1 MNTKADPSSSSSPSS
16 LWHTRKSL
24 VPVSRQ
30 LLVQLLQ
37 LQTKSSVVPMRF
49 ALVTRASQ
57 SFDARKVACVVF
69 GALVRINHYVR
80 RSGKGGVVRR
90 RRHRHRH
97 RARARARARKPSLV
111 SASQDLGRTETLIP

>member
-1 MNTKADPSSSSSPSS
+1 MNTKADSSSSSPSS

-90 RRHRHRH
+90 RRHRHR
-97 RARARARARKPSLV
+97 ARARARARKPSLV